1 MTIPRLTGVRVEGS
15 SGPALVLG
23 QSLGTSTI
31 LWSRAVPLLKEH
43 FTILSV
49 DLPGHGDSPATT
61 EPFTVA
67 ELADA
72 VVATA
77 ADAGFEHFFY
87 AGVSLGGQVALE
99 LALRHPDAVDG
110 ASIIC
115 SSAKVGSEEAWRD
128 RAAMV
133 RVQGTPALVAG
144 SAERWFAPGFID
156 AQPDAAGALL
166 RALAFADDESYAL
179 CCEALAVSDIRAKLA
194 EISVPIL
201 ALWGELDP
209 VIATD
214 EARSVAE
221 NVQHGRGVQIAGVAH
236 LAPIESPQV
245 VATELIDFFS
255 GKHHTDA
262 TKGE

>member
-31 LWSRAVPLLKEH
+31 LWSRAVPLLKDH

-49 DLPGHGDSPATT
+49 DLPGHGESPAAT

-67 ELADA
+67 EIADA

-99 LALRHPDAVDG
+99 LALRHPQVVDG

-115 SSAKVGSEEAWRD
+115 SSAKVGNEDAWRD

-144 SAERWFAPGFID
+144 SAQRWFAPGFID

-179 CCEALAVSDIRAKLA
+179 CCEALAVSDIRPRLA
-194 EISVPIL
+194 EIAVPIL

-209 VIATD
+209 VVTTD
-214 EARSVAE
+214 EAASVAQT
-221 NVQHGRGVQIAGVAH
+221 VQNGKGVEIAGAAH
-236 LAPIESPQV
+236 LAPVENPQA
-245 VATELIDFFS
+245 VAAELIDFFIGS
-255 GKHHTDA
+255 

>member
-49 DLPGHGDSPATT
+49 DLPGHGDSPAATDS
-61 EPFTVA
+61 FTVA

-99 LALRHPDAVDG
+99 LALRHPDVVDG

-179 CCEALAVSDIRAKLA
+179 CCEALAVSDIRPRLA

-255 GKHHTDA
+255 GEHHTDA